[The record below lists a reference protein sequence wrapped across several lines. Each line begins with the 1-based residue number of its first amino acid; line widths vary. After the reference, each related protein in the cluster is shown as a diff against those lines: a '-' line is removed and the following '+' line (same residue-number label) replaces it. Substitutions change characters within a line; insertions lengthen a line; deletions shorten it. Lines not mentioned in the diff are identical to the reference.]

1 MKKLVSILII
11 AVMLL
16 SVTVVPAFAYE
27 NLSPGDY
34 LYEDKFLECI
44 EGYMNFEDEC
54 YGYEE
59 IYYHHIDEN
68 DPQSDIDWVYV
79 NGFSNVNLPWMAK
92 RVVADRVF
100 YKNSGSVPFDFGCA
114 IFDVSKDAFV
124 DITDE
129 TIGAFNGLAEMLEEL
144 KIGTPIGDADCD
156 DELSI
161 LDATHIQLVA
171 AKIFEY
177 DPSDDISYYH
187 NLGERELS
195 YISDADLDGERSIM
209 DATAIQ
215 LKLAGLDNEPVDDEE
230 FIIYTLSDYN
240 ERWNLPYMSDD
251 ATLLSFEMEYDKQQ
265 FSDVVYNYEVTGEY
279 YTLAIIKSNEQFNT
293 LFNDRAPKYDDE
305 FFETKWLVMAMT
317 RCGCHQAKA
326 PITDVAV
333 SSGGDTL
340 YVRANIYVPDGPVS
354 PTEPM
359 WLSMVSIDKSELLNV
374 KNIAKV
380 K

>member
-1 MKKLVSILII
+1 MKKLVSIMLI
-11 AVMLL
+11 AVILMSAM
-16 SVTVVPAFAYE
+16 SVSTFAEVP
-27 NLSPGDY
+27 P
-34 LYEDKFLECI
+34 EDKFYDRFVEK
-44 EGYMNFEDEC
+44 
-54 YGYEE
+54 YGDAM
-59 IYYHHIDEN
+59 YYQEVQPHYDEN
-68 DPQSDIDWVYV
+68 NEIDWVVVCAYTAMAV
-79 NGFSNVNLPWMAK
+79 VDVLPDADHYNCYENGEF
-92 RVVADRVF
+92 VF
-100 YKNSGSVPFDFGCA
+100 HEKDLYAPFTTQHCVYDPK
-114 IFDVSKDAFV
+114 KDEFI
-124 DITDE
+124 DITKVNFDE
-129 TIGAFNGLAEMLEEL
+129 YKDL
-144 KIGTPIGDADCD
+144 KKHVRTYYFANLIGDVD
-156 DELSI
+156 DDNDVTI
-161 LDATHIQLVA
+161 LDATEIQLIL
-171 AKIFEY
+171 AKLKEQYVGICV
-177 DPSDDISYYH
+177 SDFD
-187 NLGERELS
+187 RDDELTV
-195 YISDADLDGERSIM
+195 L
-209 DATAIQ
+209 DATAVQ

-230 FIIYTLSDYN
+230 FVIYTLSDYN

-279 YTLAIIKSNEQFNT
+279 YTLAIIKSNEQYNT